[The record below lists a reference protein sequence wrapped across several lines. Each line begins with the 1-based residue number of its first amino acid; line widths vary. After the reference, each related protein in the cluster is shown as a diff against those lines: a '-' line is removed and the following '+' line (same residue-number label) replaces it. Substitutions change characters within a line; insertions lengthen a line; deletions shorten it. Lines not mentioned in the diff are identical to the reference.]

1 VKTYVNFYKFCKNVK
16 GIKLNW
22 QKIFNMKR
30 NVIFMLVFASILGF
44 LTSCGG
50 LAGVGYAGD
59 VIPNG
64 RKVSVVYSS
73 TNILGFTPPKDTYE
87 VIESLVKKCDKESN
101 GTVSGI
107 GYQVVVRNYIFAY
120 KIEIIASGY
129 CCCDEGGSGS
139 ASSDDEDDTDSKGK
153 KKKKGKGR

>member
-1 VKTYVNFYKFCKNVK
+1 
-16 GIKLNW
+16 
-22 QKIFNMKR
+22 MKR
-30 NVIFMLVFASILGF
+30 NVIFMLVFASVLG
-44 LTSCGG
+44 LLASCGG
-50 LAGVGYAGD
+50 LAGVGYASD
-59 VIPNG
+59 VVPNG
-64 RKVSVVYSS
+64 RKVSVVYSHF
-73 TNILGFTPPKDTYE
+73 NFLGFNPPKDTYD

-101 GTVSGI
+101 GSVTGV
-107 GYQVVVRNYIFAY
+107 GYQIVIRNYFIAR